1 MPENITEN
9 ISVGIGASQKK
20 DSVKAAREAL
30 LEAKLSLNKE
40 KIDLVILFTTVEHSH
55 PNTIKTIANF
65 LGPVPILGCSGA
77 AVLSNKGIFRAG
89 LCILLLN
96 FGKTIYFNTAQVKD
110 IQIKT
115 ALKAGEEL
123 GDKLLYGFHGIR
135 RDLAIIFSDGMIE
148 EGSNFIYGLQE
159 KLGTS
164 FPLIGASA
172 SDNLHFLKTYTY
184 FNHEI
189 ASDSACGVI
198 WGGKLTFSWGI
209 KHGWKPIGKPRNVTK
224 AKANIVYEIDNA
236 PAARVYEEYLARNL
250 IELRKELKRISIFYP
265 IGIYLQ
271 GEEEYLLRNLHS
283 IENDGSLI
291 FQGNVPEGSSIRL
304 MIGTKESC
312 LEAAQQAINEVKDG
326 MHSKK
331 ISFILLIDSVSR
343 YILLGRDAIKEL
355 ELIKNTVGHNT
366 PIIGIYSYG
375 EQAPLRAI
383 NYQGRTH
390 FHNQTI
396 SILGITG

>member
-1 MPENITEN
+1 MKNITEN
-9 ISVGIGASQKK
+9 ICVGIGASQKK
-20 DSVKAAREAL
+20 DPIQAIREAL

-40 KIDLVILFTTVEHSH
+40 KIDLVVLFTTIEYSH
-55 PNTIKTIANF
+55 PNIIKTVTNF
-65 LGPVPILGCSGA
+65 LGPVPIVGCSGA
-77 AVLSNKGIFRAG
+77 AVISNKGIFRTG
-89 LCILLLN
+89 LCILLLS
-96 FGKTIYFNTAQVKD
+96 FAKTIYFNTAGVKD
-110 IQIKT
+110 IRFKT

-135 RDLAIIFSDGMIE
+135 RDLAITFLDGMIE

-164 FPLIGASA
+164 FPIIGASA

-184 FNHEI
+184 FNQEVTSNS
-189 ASDSACGVI
+189 ASAVI
-198 WGGKLTFSWGI
+198 WGGKLNFSWGI
-209 KHGWKPIGKPRNVTK
+209 KHGWKPIGKPRSVTK
-224 AKANIVYEIDNA
+224 AKANVVYEIDNA
-236 PAARVYEEYLARNL
+236 PAAKVYEEYLARNL

-283 IENDGSLI
+283 IENNGSLI

-312 LEAAQQAINEVKDG
+312 LEATQQAINEVKNG

-331 ISFILLIDSVSR
+331 ISFILLFDSVSR
-343 YILLGRDAIKEL
+343 YILLGRGAIKEL
-355 ELIKNTVGHNT
+355 DLIKDAVGHNT

-396 SILGITG
+396 NILGITS

>member
-1 MPENITEN
+1 MIEN
-9 ISVGIGASQKK
+9 ISVGIGVSQKE
-20 DSVKAAREAL
+20 DSIKAIREAL
-30 LEAKLSLNKE
+30 LEAKLSINKE
-40 KIDLVILFTTVEHSH
+40 KIDLVILFTTAEHSH
-55 PNTIKTIANF
+55 ANTIKTIANF
-65 LGPVPILGCSGA
+65 LGPIPILGCSGA
-77 AVLSNKGIFRAG
+77 AVISNNGIFRKG
-89 LCILLLN
+89 LCILLLS
-96 FGKTIYFNTAQVKD
+96 FTKAIYFNTAGVKD
-110 IQIKT
+110 IQLKT

-123 GDKLLYGFHGIR
+123 GNKLLYGFHGIQ

-184 FNHEI
+184 FNHEVTNN
-189 ASDSACGVI
+189 SACGVI
-198 WGGKLTFSWGI
+198 LGGKLIFNWGI
-209 KHGWKPIGKPRNVTK
+209 KHGWKPIGKPRSVTK
-224 AKANIVYEIDNA
+224 AKANIVYEIDNE
-236 PAARVYEEYLARNL
+236 PAARVYEEYLARDL
-250 IELRKELKRISIFYP
+250 IELRKELRRISIFYP

-271 GEEEYLLRNLHS
+271 GEEEYLLRNIHS

-291 FQGNVPEGSSIRL
+291 FQGNIPEGSSIRL

-312 LEAAQQAINEVKDG
+312 LEAAQQAINEVQNG

-331 ISFILLIDSVSR
+331 ISLILIFDSISR
-343 YILLGRDAIKEL
+343 YILLGRGAIKEL
-355 ELIKNTVGHNT
+355 EIIKSTVGQNT

-396 SILGITG
+396 NILGISG